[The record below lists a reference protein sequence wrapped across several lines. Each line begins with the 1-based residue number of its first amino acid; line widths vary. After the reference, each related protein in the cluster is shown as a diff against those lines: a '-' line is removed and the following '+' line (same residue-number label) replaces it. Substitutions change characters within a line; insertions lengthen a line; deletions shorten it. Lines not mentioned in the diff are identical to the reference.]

1 MLSNGPAFKV
11 AVTARLAYSA
21 SRTTQSDNGMLRPS
35 SRLTWLPWCRGK
47 VLWTST
53 VIGPT
58 TVAFSVMASLTAG
71 EPNPRTAIA
80 GNADITKEL
89 REHRVRDEY
98 YQERDLDLSQS
109 TVPLLSSGNWRAYGL
124 HLSGNI
130 EGYLAAGS
138 TDKWLEIHEGNHY
151 APFHSEH
158 GREYQKR
165 FFDRFLA
172 GDETAWQDEPPV
184 RLTISGP
191 DGSFE
196 RTEAEWP
203 IARTEWT
210 KSHLDVAR
218 GSLDTTPPAE
228 TAVTSYPA
236 PAGGST
242 LFTAPFEHDVEITG
256 PAALY
261 V

>member
-1 MLSNGPAFKV
+1 M
-11 AVTARLAYSA
+11 
-21 SRTTQSDNGMLRPS
+21 
-35 SRLTWLPWCRGK
+35 
-47 VLWTST
+47 
-53 VIGPT
+53 IGPT